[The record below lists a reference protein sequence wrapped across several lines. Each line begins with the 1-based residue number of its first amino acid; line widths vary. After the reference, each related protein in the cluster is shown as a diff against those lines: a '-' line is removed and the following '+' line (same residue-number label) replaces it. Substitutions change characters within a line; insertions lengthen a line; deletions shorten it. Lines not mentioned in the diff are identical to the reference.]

1 MSTTSRTLPLPSSAQ
16 RTAALGDVWT
26 ARAWPKADIVATTAH
41 VFIGPSSI
49 ITGCPLYARKR
60 TSESSVLPDSSGP
73 LILRAQTPGLYLNR
87 PHLKVTS
94 AFSAG

>member
-1 MSTTSRTLPLPSSAQ
+1 MWLGCRGPGGPLILGTLVPVEEPSTASKP
-16 RTAALGDVWT
+16 
-26 ARAWPKADIVATTAH
+26 
-41 VFIGPSSI
+41 
-49 ITGCPLYARKR
+49 
-60 TSESSVLPDSSGP
+60 VLPDFSGP

>member
-1 MSTTSRTLPLPSSAQ
+1 MIAGVGYVRSTPPE
-16 RTAALGDVWT
+16 
-26 ARAWPKADIVATTAH
+26 ADIASTKMQVS
-41 VFIGPSSI
+41 FGPK
-49 ITGCPLYARKR
+49 P
-60 TSESSVLPDSSGP
+60 VLPDFSGP